1 MILAFGNK
9 DWAASDQ
16 KIRRQ
21 GILRSVLNKKIKI
34 KYKPLQNLASKVISL
49 KIKTERIKE
58 RSSGTA

>member
-16 KIRRQ
+16 KVRRQ
-21 GILRSVLNKKIKI
+21 GIPRSVLNKKIKI

-58 RSSGTA
+58 RSRGTA